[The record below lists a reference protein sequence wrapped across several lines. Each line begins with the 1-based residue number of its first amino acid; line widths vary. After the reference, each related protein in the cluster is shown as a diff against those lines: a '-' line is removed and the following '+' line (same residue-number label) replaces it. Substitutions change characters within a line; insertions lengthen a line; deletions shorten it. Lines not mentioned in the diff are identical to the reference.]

1 MVGSLENFNATWN
14 PLSLW
19 HFKLMDLVFKNS
31 FKPMNQINVLG
42 FFDLQKKKKTA
53 TAAAILNSLQNGWG
67 EVPLRV
73 ILALQL
79 LQSVYKLEW

>member
-1 MVGSLENFNATWN
+1 
-14 PLSLW
+14 
-19 HFKLMDLVFKNS
+19 
-31 FKPMNQINVLG
+31 MNQINVLG

-73 ILALQL
+73 ISALQL